1 LSIINRISSK
11 VLVTLGAQL
20 ERVRDGVAAATLP
33 QFATPAPGLVIQLPR
48 QVVNPQHISIGRD
61 VKIGPNS
68 VLKATVRYPG
78 GWLSHPEGDHVAQ
91 EFEPQLVLGDRV
103 TATWGLQV
111 VAFSRIVIEDDV
123 LMAGNVYISD
133 GQHATTR
140 GDRPYKYQGIDKVAP
155 IRIGRGSWLA
165 QNVVILPGVTV
176 GRTASSQL
184 AASWAATC
192 RPTAS
197 LRARPRGSSGSGTP
211 RRAPG
216 RSRATWPG
224 HESSAG
230 AGQPA
235 PLRARGVKGEQ

>member
-1 LSIINRISSK
+1 VSIINRISSK

-33 QFATPAPGLVIQLPR
+33 EFATAAPGLVIQLPR
-48 QVVNPQHISIGRD
+48 QVVNPQHMSIGRD

-68 VLKATVRYPG
+68 LLKATVRYPG

-176 GRTASSQL
+176 GENSVVAAGSVVGSDVPPNSL
-184 AASWAATC
+184 AAGA
-192 RPTAS
+192 P
-197 LRARPRGSSGSGTP
+197 ARVVREWD
-211 RRAPG
+211 AQ
-216 RSRATWPG
+216 
-224 HESSAG
+224 AG
-230 AGQPA
+230 AWTKP
-235 PLRARGVKGEQ
+235 RDMART

>member
-1 LSIINRISSK
+1 MSIINRISSK
-11 VLVTLGAQL
+11 ALVTLGAQL
-20 ERVRDGVAAATLP
+20 ERVRDGVAAVTLP

-48 QVVNPQHISIGRD
+48 QVVNPQHMSIGRD

-176 GRTASSQL
+176 GENSVIAAGSVVGSDVPPNSL
-184 AASWAATC
+184 AAGA
-192 RPTAS
+192 P
-197 LRARPRGSSGSGTP
+197 ARVVR
-211 RRAPG
+211 
-216 RSRATWPG
+216 TWDAQ
-224 HESSAG
+224 AG
-230 AGQPA
+230 AWTKP
-235 PLRARGVKGEQ
+235 RDMART